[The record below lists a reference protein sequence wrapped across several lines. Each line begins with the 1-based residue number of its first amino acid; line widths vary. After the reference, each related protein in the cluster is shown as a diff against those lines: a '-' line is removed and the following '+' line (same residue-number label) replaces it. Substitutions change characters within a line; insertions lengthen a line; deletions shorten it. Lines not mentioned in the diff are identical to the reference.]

1 MSKLIPKHQTP
12 SQPLVLS
19 QDNTRV
25 DKLIESIPITETNL
39 YKQYLADP
47 YKNSDFNT
55 WKKRQELIQSSRK
68 DEKVKADKRSSRVK
82 EQETK
87 QGEAI
92 HSQQERK
99 KREAAANKVIWTGI
113 GLGGL
118 ALAQATPAA
127 PYIDAAFATHGA
139 LGLAKQYEEG
149 TLGLNLE
156 TGLHALEMLPF
167 GVRGVKYVDNVAR
180 EAYAPYDFYRTIQE
194 TTPVVKQPIQTEILV
209 NPIKHTQK
217 GSMELF
223 QRKSTNTQNTWVKP
237 FQNNMGIL
245 DFKTF
250 TISGNQFGKLIGEG
264 SEQAVYLH
272 PTDPTKVLKV
282 YYDID
287 YPTLKDLRKGVNS
300 YQKRNN
306 VPFQLETRFKG
317 YVTDKTGQ
325 LHPVFSQQKVESTV
339 PRGSQNWVNNIS
351 PRLDK
356 QMEKVGYSNSHGNYI
371 RGTRKIIDVN
381 PANITELPNGEFRFI
396 DAFPEGFK
404 TGGKISNT

>member
-1 MSKLIPKHQTP
+1 MKLYPRDSGNSIYWQINRPYYRNE
-12 SQPLVLS
+12 SW
-19 QDNTRV
+19 DRII
-25 DKLIESIPITETNL
+25 KLP
-39 YKQYLADP
+39 
-47 YKNSDFNT
+47 
-55 WKKRQELIQSSRK
+55 
-68 DEKVKADKRSSRVK
+68 
-82 EQETK
+82 
-87 QGEAI
+87 
-92 HSQQERK
+92 
-99 KREAAANKVIWTGI
+99 AANIQGISPVNKLDLFDRIEITGPVI
-113 GLGGL
+113 LK
-118 ALAQATPAA
+118 
-127 PYIDAAFATHGA
+127 DA
-139 LGLAKQYEEG
+139 
-149 TLGLNLE
+149 
-156 TGLHALEMLPF
+156 
-167 GVRGVKYVDNVAR
+167 
-180 EAYAPYDFYRTIQE
+180 EAMIY
-194 TTPVVKQPIQTEILV
+194 
-209 NPIKHTQK
+209 NPIHRWYDRTKFVHEIKPRLK

-223 QRKSTNTQNTWVKP
+223 QRKPTNTQNTWIKP
-237 FQNNMGIL
+237 FQNNMGII
-245 DFKTF
+245 DFKTS

-306 VPFQLETRFKG
+306 VPFQLETRFEG

-371 RGTRKIIDVN
+371 RGTRKIIDVD